1 MNQTEIPKLT
11 TGDDDIASNLF
22 DTPEDSIKIQFDA
35 SGSVQV
41 ALWCQENL
49 REIDLRNDLPTK
61 NVDEPWSLE
70 RA

>member
-41 ALWCQENL
+41 TL
-49 REIDLRNDLPTK
+49 
-61 NVDEPWSLE
+61 
-70 RA
+70 